1 MTLILPLSIGVA
13 LCVVFLI
20 HRIIR
25 AIVLCLQS
33 NDKLEEKSEL
43 IQDIDEDNYNDDN
56 DTDDDFSIDNSS
68 VPLLTPSTEKYK

>member
-33 NDKLEEKSEL
+33 NDELEEKSEL
-43 IQDIDEDNYNDDN
+43 IQDIDEDNYNDAN
-56 DTDDDFSIDNSS
+56 ANGDDYSVDNSS
-68 VPLLTPSTEKYK
+68 IPLLMPSTEKYK